1 MAKKGLI
8 KPLNEKAK
16 KGAYLASLDYKNCE
30 IATELGVSNNTVTN
44 WGKRQDWKDLVQE
57 NLRNQLKDL
66 AKLAMKNLQEFLNSE
81 NPKIKYDATKM
92 VLDKA
97 GFNAVTEVK
106 TSGEQSINISFS
118 YEDESDSDD
127 EDLEDSG
134 VDE

>member
-1 MAKKGLI
+1 MAIKGTE

-30 IATELGVSNNTVTN
+30 IAEELGVSNNTVTN
-44 WGKRQDWKDLVQE
+44 WSKRQDWKDLVQE

-66 AKLAMKNLQEFLNSE
+66 AKVAMKNLQGFLNSE

-106 TSGEQSINISFS
+106 TSGEQSINISFT
-118 YEDESDSDD
+118 YEDED
-127 EDLEDSG
+127 EEDQINLEE
-134 VDE
+134 DEE